1 MLLGCCHCG
10 QEQSSSVASSA
21 ASSGAS
27 SGGSGSLGFSSA
39 SQSASSDSSAYPTV
53 PCIHCKDNV
62 APASFQMQWSLANNC
77 PPPSRFS
84 GMDVG
89 CYDQAYGVDG
99 KHFGIASSAEFQTGS
114 FHCPLF
120 DTYIGGCFWQ
130 NNSTGEVTIT
140 RDGYGTCG
148 SCASSPWIGITSGD
162 DGAGTYFMYCFIY
175 FYYGCT
181 NGSFPDPSTGES
193 GYIFLHYA
201 KTSSQ
206 PINCMVENTLDLI
219 CSDGFDEFTDPPG
232 TTMWGGMGPGCN
244 YVTESGTNFPS
255 TVTIGPDTGGGT
267 FP

>member
-21 ASSGAS
+21 ASSG
-27 SGGSGSLGFSSA
+27 GSGSAGSGSQAFSSA
-39 SQSASSDSSAYPTV
+39 SQSASSGSGAYPTV
-53 PCIHCKDNV
+53 PCSYCSTGV
-62 APASFQMQWSLANNC
+62 GPASFMMTWSLANNC
-77 PPPSRFS
+77 PAS
-84 GMDVG
+84 GVFADMEVG

-99 KHFGIASSAEFQTGS
+99 AHFGIASSAAFEAGS
-114 FHCPLF
+114 FRCP
-120 DTYIGGCFWQ
+120 DPGYSGCFWQ

-140 RDGYGTCG
+140 RTGYGTCG
-148 SCASSPWIGITSGD
+148 TCAAGPWIGIIVGQ
-162 DGAGTYFMYCFIY
+162 DGGGTYFIHCFIY

-193 GYIFLHYA
+193 GYIFLHYS
-201 KTSSQ
+201 KTSEQ
-206 PINCMVENTLDLI
+206 PLNCMVEQQLDLV

-232 TTMWGGMGPGCN
+232 TEEWGGLGPGCN
-244 YVTESGTNFPS
+244 YVTHAGTNFPS